1 MDSYGE
7 PELLDMN
14 EYEKYDIY
22 VHLSEKATTYLREKL
37 SILDEETWHNECA
50 GGAYIDKK
58 IVVFE
63 IPNKQMTHCQQIIL
77 KEADG
82 DFRIFHAKEDTTFDM
97 DVLFM
102 SIRVGGIKMEGC
114 PTAFLKKEVRLFSYD
129 DDDGIDFG

>member
-7 PELLDMN
+7 PELLDMT
-14 EYEKYDIY
+14 EYDKYDIY
-22 VHLSEKATTYLREKL
+22 MHLTEKATTYLREKL
-37 SILDEETWHNECA
+37 STLDKETWNNECA
-50 GGAYIDKK
+50 GGVYIDKK

-82 DFRIFHAKEDTTFDM
+82 DFRIFYAKEDITFDL

-102 SIRVGGIKMEGC
+102 KIRVGGIKMEDC
-114 PTAFLKKEVRLFSYD
+114 PSAFLKKEVRLFSYD
-129 DDDGIDFG
+129 DDIGIDFG